1 MNKRRSFITG
11 IKSTKLNKQEINFLR
26 KYKPWGVILFS
37 RNLNNFNQIKKL
49 TTSIKKIF
57 KDNNYPIMIDQEG
70 GRVNRLHNLI
80 SLDNLTSE
88 YFGKIFIKEK
98 KKFNLIYKLFIDKI
112 SNLLLNLG
120 ININTVP
127 VLDLRYKGSS
137 NIIGDRSFS
146 KNPKIVSQ
154 IGKLCIKYFKN
165 NSIGTVIKHIPGHG
179 LAKVDSHYFTPTVSK
194 DLNYL
199 KKNDFKVFETK
210 NSLFAMT
217 AHVIYKKIDPDNTVT
232 HSQKLIKIIRNQI
245 KFKNLI
251 ITDDLSMKSLKYSLA
266 ENTKR
271 AFDAGCNLALHCNGN
286 IKEMTVIAENSPIV
300 NSFIIKKTSEC
311 YNNLS
316 YYSLMNESINIL
328 FEVDVEYYNG
338 PLDVLLDLAKAQK
351 VNLEEV
357 SITKLADQFYNYI
370 SNKKNLNLEVASEYL
385 LMATWLAYLKS
396 KLLLPGT
403 PDEDFKVQ
411 EVAERLKLQLK
422 KLELIRL
429 LSDQMLKRKR
439 LGREIRTR
447 GIKGNIRSIYSPE
460 YRLNL
465 FELLKAYSSIL
476 MTKDFQKMN
485 IPKLPVFTTEEG
497 IKTIKDSFGKLVDWK
512 KLDDLI
518 PINFKSGKRF
528 KRTGKAGI
536 FAGSLEL
543 VKEGNLKI
551 KQDKLYE
558 DIYIK
563 EN

>member
-1 MNKRRSFITG
+1 
-11 IKSTKLNKQEINFLR
+11 
-26 KYKPWGVILFS
+26 
-37 RNLNNFNQIKKL
+37 
-49 TTSIKKIF
+49 
-57 KDNNYPIMIDQEG
+57 
-70 GRVNRLHNLI
+70 
-80 SLDNLTSE
+80 
-88 YFGKIFIKEK
+88 
-98 KKFNLIYKLFIDKI
+98 
-112 SNLLLNLG
+112 
-120 ININTVP
+120 
-127 VLDLRYKGSS
+127 
-137 NIIGDRSFS
+137 
-146 KNPKIVSQ
+146 
-154 IGKLCIKYFKN
+154 
-165 NSIGTVIKHIPGHG
+165 
-179 LAKVDSHYFTPTVSK
+179 
-194 DLNYL
+194 
-199 KKNDFKVFETK
+199 
-210 NSLFAMT
+210 
-217 AHVIYKKIDPDNTVT
+217 
-232 HSQKLIKIIRNQI
+232 
-245 KFKNLI
+245 
-251 ITDDLSMKSLKYSLA
+251 
-266 ENTKR
+266 
-271 AFDAGCNLALHCNGN
+271 
-286 IKEMTVIAENSPIV
+286 
-300 NSFIIKKTSEC
+300 
-311 YNNLS
+311 
-316 YYSLMNESINIL
+316 MNESKNIL
-328 FEVDVEYYNG
+328 FEVDVENYNG

-447 GIKGNIRSIYSPE
+447 GIKGNIRSIYSSE

-485 IPKLPVFTTEEG
+485 IPKLPVFTTEDG
-497 IKTIKDSFGKLVDWK
+497 IKTIENFFGKLVDWK

-518 PINFKSGKRF
+518 PTNFRF
-528 KRTGKAGI
+528 EKKHIRTGKAGI

-551 KQDKLYE
+551 KQNKLYE